1 MPAIERG
8 SGTGV
13 VSPIDKLLAIEEIK
27 QLKARYF
34 RYVDT
39 KDWTA
44 FGGLFSADAVF
55 DLSDDLP
62 GCVLVG
68 PAKIVEL
75 SARSLEDAVTGHH
88 GHCPEISI
96 TSKNSANGIWAME
109 DQIRW
114 TEESS
119 SPIKSL
125 HGFGHYL
132 ETYECIG
139 GSWRIK
145 TLKLRRLR
153 MDLEHKFKNTDHA
166 K

>member
-1 MPAIERG
+1 MNQ
-8 SGTGV
+8 
-13 VSPIDKLLAIEEIK
+13 IDKLLAIEEIK

-34 RYVDT
+34 RFVDT
-39 KDWTA
+39 KDWA
-44 FGGLFSADAVF
+44 GFAGLFAADAVF

-75 SARSLEDAVTGHH
+75 SARSLEDAVTAHY

-96 TSKNSANGIWAME
+96 TSQNSANGIWAME
-109 DQIRW
+109 DRIRW
-114 TEESS
+114 AEEST

-132 ETYECIG
+132 ETYDCIEG
-139 GSWRIK
+139 CWRIK

-153 MDLEHKFKNTDHA
+153 VDLEHKSKDTRHPKQDA
-166 K
+166 LR

>member
-1 MPAIERG
+1 MNQ
-8 SGTGV
+8 
-13 VSPIDKLLAIEEIK
+13 IDKLLAIEEIK

-34 RYVDT
+34 RFVDT
-39 KDWTA
+39 KDWTGFA
-44 FGGLFSADAVF
+44 GLFAADAVF

-68 PAKIVEL
+68 PAEIAEL
-75 SARSLEDAVTGHH
+75 PARSLEGATTVHH
-88 GHCPEISI
+88 GHCPEITI
-96 TSKNSANGIWAME
+96 TSQDSASGIWAME
-109 DQIRW
+109 DRVRW

-119 SPIKSL
+119 SPLKSL

-139 GSWRIK
+139 GCWHIK

-153 MDLEHKFKNTDHA
+153 VDLEHRSKDNRHA

>member
-1 MPAIERG
+1 
-8 SGTGV
+8 V
-13 VSPIDKLLAIEEIK
+13 NPIDKLLAIEEIK

-34 RYVDT
+34 RFVDT
-39 KDWTA
+39 KDWTGFA
-44 FGGLFSADAVF
+44 GLFAENAVF

-75 SARSLEDAVTGHH
+75 SARGLEYAVTTHF
-88 GHCPEISI
+88 GHCPEITV
-96 TSKNSANGIWAME
+96 TSQNSANGIWAME
-109 DQIRW
+109 DRIRW

-132 ETYECIG
+132 ETYECIEG
-139 GSWRIK
+139 CWRIK

-153 MDLEHKFKNTDHA
+153 VDLEDKSKDTCRA